1 MLREDVKSDTIEY
14 QKMLAEAFDLIQ
26 KLSDEQLQKI
36 MEALK
41 CKFGRSVKK
50 KASSMKSA
58 WNVTIWI
65 TRPQ

>member
-14 QKMLAEAFDLIQ
+14 QEMLAEAFDLIQ

-41 CKFGRSVKK
+41 
-50 KASSMKSA
+50 
-58 WNVTIWI
+58 
-65 TRPQ
+65 

>member
-1 MLREDVKSDTIEY
+1 MLCNGVKCDTMEY

-41 CKFGRSVKK
+41 
-50 KASSMKSA
+50 
-58 WNVTIWI
+58 
-65 TRPQ
+65 

>member
-1 MLREDVKSDTIEY
+1 MLRNDVKSDTIEC

-41 CKFGRSVKK
+41 
-50 KASSMKSA
+50 
-58 WNVTIWI
+58 
-65 TRPQ
+65 

>member
-1 MLREDVKSDTIEY
+1 MLRNGVKSDTIEY

-41 CKFGRSVKK
+41 
-50 KASSMKSA
+50 
-58 WNVTIWI
+58 
-65 TRPQ
+65 